1 MCDAPGLPLLV
12 CEQAGMIRAAIV
24 GLGRWGRALVHSV
37 QGNGTRASDDIRFV
51 RAHTRTRA
59 AAEEFC
65 RDHDL
70 CLVDTYEQILRDA
83 DVDAVVLAT
92 PTPAPPPDHRR
103 GQRRQAHPRGK
114 ADHAGPRQRQC
125 RRNRRAVRRRRAG
138 GRLLPSLSS
147 LRGRFAQARARRK
160 ARQCHGPGGARHTTS
175 TGQFVA
181 PDNWRAAPDGGAGR
195 RADRRRRARARS
207 HDRVR
212 RPRARRRCVTSRYL
226 PGPSDDA
233 TTVMLTLESGATGLI
248 FCSVATATNFSFT
261 LYGTKGLAEI
271 SQPNLARFRF
281 VPGSSE
287 PPRGVVIAPP
297 DEVSEHPDF
306 DMLNAELTEF
316 ARCIRDGR
324 PYPIPTDE
332 ILHGMSVFDAIVRS
346 ARSDGVEKVELKC
359 AGAGFGNPP
368 LRPIRVCSNRAGW
381 KPAPPSRSGH
391 RQTVLLER
399 EGAIALA
406 GRRGD
411 GVEDGRRGDADGR
424 LADAA
429 PEAAGRHD
437 DRSRPSASLRCA
449 SCCRC
454 RSSPA
459 RCGRPSPCTRP

>member
-37 QGNGTRASDDIRFV
+37 QGNGARASDDIRFV

-92 PTPAPPPDHRR
+92 PHTQHHR
-103 GQRRQAHPRGK
+103 QIIAAASAGK
-114 ADHAGPRQRQC
+114 HIHVEKPITLDRASASAAVTAAQCAGVALAVGYC
-125 RRNRRAVRRRRAG
+125 RRFHPSVVALRRHVQE
-138 GRLLPSLSS
+138 GRLGSVMALV
-147 LRGRFAQARARRK
+147 AQ
-160 ARQCHGPGGARHTTS
+160 HTTS

-181 PDNWRAAPDGGAGR
+181 PDNWRTAPDEAPGGALTAVGVH
-195 RADRRRRARARS
+195 ALD
-207 HDRVR
+207 HMIEFGGRVR
-212 RPRARRRCVTSRYL
+212 DVRCVTSRYL
-226 PGPSDDA
+226 PGPSDDT

-332 ILHGMSVFDAIVRS
+332 ILHGMSVSTRS
-346 ARSDGVEKVELKC
+346 CDRHAAMELRRS
-359 AGAGFGNPP
+359 
-368 LRPIRVCSNRAGW
+368 
-381 KPAPPSRSGH
+381 H
-391 RQTVLLER
+391 
-399 EGAIALA
+399 
-406 GRRGD
+406 
-411 GVEDGRRGDADGR
+411 
-424 LADAA
+424 
-429 PEAAGRHD
+429 
-437 DRSRPSASLRCA
+437 
-449 SCCRC
+449 
-454 RSSPA
+454 
-459 RCGRPSPCTRP
+459 